1 MKLDLLIKYTFKF
14 YAFNPLNYFYL
25 KKVKMASNY
34 DLYSTGLTQG
44 TLLNSRFEIIE
55 KIGQGGFGQV
65 YSAHDNEN
73 RGEK

>member
-1 MKLDLLIKYTFKF
+1 
-14 YAFNPLNYFYL
+14 
-25 KKVKMASNY
+25 MASNY
-34 DLYSTGLTQG
+34 DLYSSGLTQG
-44 TLLNSRFEIIE
+44 TLLNSRFEILE